1 MLRDNLVY
9 RAPIDNI
16 PIPDQFKLILSYVR
30 LFGCDKLYIVG
41 NRRVVKYKYSN
52 AEFVEERSL
61 ILWVDIR
68 SKTMTVFDGGE
79 IELETIENKILS
91 GGFKI
96 EGDMLIV
103 DV

>member
-1 MLRDNLVY
+1 MLRNSLIY

-30 LFGCDKLYIVG
+30 LFGCDRLCIMG

-79 IELETIENKILS
+79 IELETVENKILN
-91 GGFKI
+91 GDFKI
-96 EGDMLIV
+96 EGDVLVV